1 MAEEKYLTLNLRKM
15 VIKKQRW
22 RRSEAA
28 VFALKKLLARH
39 LKTDKI
45 KISQT
50 LNNFIWKRGGKN
62 PETKIRIKVVKEG
75 EYYKVDLAS

>member
-1 MAEEKYLTLNLRKM
+1 MAEEKYLTLNLRKII
-15 VIKKQRW
+15 IKKQRW

-28 VFALKKLLARH
+28 VFALKKLLRRH

-45 KISQT
+45 KISQA
-50 LNNFIWKRGGKN
+50 LNNLIWKRGGKK
-62 PETKIRIKVVKEG
+62 PETKIRIKAVKEG